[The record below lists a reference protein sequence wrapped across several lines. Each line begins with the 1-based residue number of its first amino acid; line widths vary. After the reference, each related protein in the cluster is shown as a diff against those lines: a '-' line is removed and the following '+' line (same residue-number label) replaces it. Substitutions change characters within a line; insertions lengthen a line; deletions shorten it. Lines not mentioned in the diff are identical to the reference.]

1 VVAAAVVLVLL
12 LGGSDS
18 KSGPAA
24 AVDKLLKADMKRDAK
39 AAQAVTCEPLKSNID
54 ATAPADKS
62 YKIGKTTQK
71 GDSATVLTTIVDS
84 ENKTSN
90 VLFDVQ
96 KQDGTWKVCD
106 GQAVG
111 SGPGGGSGQSGPPGT
126 GSSSGFPTDLP
137 SGFPTDLP
145 SGFPSSGIPSLPSG
159 FPTGGG
165 TGSFCVT
172 PNGSSPICIPN

>member
-24 AVDKLLKADMKRDAK
+24 AVDKLLKADVKRDAK
-39 AAQAVTCEPLKSNID
+39 AAQAVTCEPLKSQLNLS
-54 ATAPADKS
+54 APADKS
-62 YKIGKTTQK
+62 YKIGKTTEK
-71 GDSATVLTTIVDS
+71 GNSATVVATIVDS

-96 KQDGTWKVCD
+96 KQGGTWKVCD
-106 GQAVG
+106 GQDL
-111 SGPGGGSGQSGPPGT
+111 GT
-126 GSSSGFPTDLP
+126 GSGGGNSAGSSQNGPAGTGAP
-137 SGFPTDLP
+137 SGFPTDFP
-145 SGFPSSGIPSLPSG
+145 SGGIPSLPSG

-172 PNGSSPICIPN
+172 PNGASPICIPN

>member
-24 AVDKLLKADMKRDAK
+24 AVDKLLKADVKRDAK
-39 AAQAVTCEPLKSNID
+39 AAQAVTCEPLKSQLNL
-54 ATAPADKS
+54 TAPADKS
-62 YKIGKTTQK
+62 YKIGKTTEK
-71 GDSATVLTTIVDS
+71 GNSATVVATIVDS

-96 KQDGTWKVCD
+96 KQGGTWKVCD
-106 GQAVG
+106 GQDLGTG
-111 SGPGGGSGQSGPPGT
+111 SGGGSSQTSSAGT
-126 GSSSGFPTDLP
+126 GAP

-145 SGFPSSGIPSLPSG
+145 SGIPTDFPSGGIPSLPSG

-165 TGSFCVT
+165 TGSICIT
-172 PNGSSPICIPN
+172 PNGSTPLCIPN